1 MKDGVRAAASI
12 LLLTQEIPSV
22 SLSVCLSALLPIYL
36 GFWDYIKTSV
46 PSLFIHLRLL
56 PLNSFPPPLLS
67 PLLFISFYFAGMQFG
82 QLTHLSSVDVVQDEV
97 EFVGRLEGVVQAHQ
111 ERVLD
116 IL

>member
-1 MKDGVRAAASI
+1 
-12 LLLTQEIPSV
+12 
-22 SLSVCLSALLPIYL
+22 
-36 GFWDYIKTSV
+36 
-46 PSLFIHLRLL
+46 
-56 PLNSFPPPLLS
+56 
-67 PLLFISFYFAGMQFG
+67 MQFG